1 MWAAC
6 AAKVYQLSEKEKFM
20 KSKQRFWFAIV
31 LLGSALSLPHVVL
44 SADKTDMMKDEKAGM
59 MKDEKGKMM
68 KDTKGDMMK
77 AQKSDMMK
85 DAKGKMK
92 DNMKMEEKAKAK
104 MSDDKMK
111 MDKMEEKKK

>member
-1 MWAAC
+1 VWAAC
-6 AAKVYQLSEKEKFM
+6 ATKFYQHSEKEKFM
-20 KSKQRFWFAIV
+20 KSKQRFWFAAV

-59 MKDEKGKMM
+59 MKDEKGKM
-68 KDTKGDMMK
+68 KDAKGDMMK
-77 AQKSDMMK
+77 GEKSGMMK

-92 DNMKMEEKAKAK
+92 GDMKMEEKAKAK

>member
-1 MWAAC
+1 
-6 AAKVYQLSEKEKFM
+6 
-20 KSKQRFWFAIV
+20 
-31 LLGSALSLPHVVL
+31 
-44 SADKTDMMKDEKAGM
+44 
-59 MKDEKGKMM
+59 
-68 KDTKGDMMK
+68 
-77 AQKSDMMK
+77 MK